1 LLAALRQL
9 TFLDTEA
16 DMQHATS
23 AAIIINCPPAEVFAR
38 LTNFDTW
45 PQWGGGNLVSMQQVS
60 AGPLQVGSQLRQV
73 NQTGR
78 RPTEKL
84 VQVTDFVP
92 DRTFGIER
100 PNLRGTFTLEPVKT
114 GTQLNAVF
122 EVNAAGLSAL
132 MYRMFIKR
140 FVTNDLR
147 KFKAL
152 IEGR

>member
-1 LLAALRQL
+1 
-9 TFLDTEA
+9 
-16 DMQHATS
+16 MPHATS
-23 AAIIINCPPAEVFAR
+23 AAIIINRPPAEVFAW
-38 LTNFDTW
+38 LTDFDKW

-60 AGPLQVGSQLRQV
+60 AGPLQAGSQLRQV

-78 RPTEKL
+78 KPTETL

-92 DRTFGIER
+92 DQTFGIER
-100 PNLRGTFTLEPVKT
+100 PNLRGTFTLEPVMT

-132 MYRMFIKR
+132 MYRLFIKR

-147 KFKAL
+147 KLKAL
-152 IEGR
+152 IEAR